1 MYFTTFCFICEL
13 AMALT
18 NTWMFLIKQKRY
30 KTWPLLMFYILTILL
45 AIIRIYSSSCFF
57 YDMKNLEIIGFLMT
71 AILKLN
77 LGAVQCWTLIE
88 LGLRV
93 NLNIKLTEA
102 LKKSAITEEE

>member
-1 MYFTTFCFICEL
+1 
-13 AMALT
+13 
-18 NTWMFLIKQKRY
+18 
-30 KTWPLLMFYILTILL
+30 
-45 AIIRIYSSSCFF
+45 
-57 YDMKNLEIIGFLMT
+57 MT

-93 NLNIKLTEA
+93 NLNIKLTET

>member
-1 MYFTTFCFICEL
+1 
-13 AMALT
+13 
-18 NTWMFLIKQKRY
+18 
-30 KTWPLLMFYILTILL
+30 
-45 AIIRIYSSSCFF
+45 
-57 YDMKNLEIIGFLMT
+57 MT

-102 LKKSAITEEE
+102 LKKSVITEKELESSERTQQFVKNDSQKT